1 MGKQIHL
8 VSFLINSPINH
19 TILSWADPGDNRLKA
34 LGDMQLWQE
43 LGRTLER
50 GRFDAIFFAD
60 TPGVFDRYKQ
70 RLDESLRYGVC
81 WPTHDPVPLLGV
93 IGAATEHLGLTATV
107 STGPHH
113 PYALVRSLSTLDY
126 LTGGRVGWN
135 IVTGHLR
142 GEHRAFGLSELEHD
156 QRYDRAEEYME
167 VCYQLWD
174 SVADGAI
181 VADKTTGVFADPEK
195 IRILDHAG
203 EYFRCNTVSPAWP
216 SPQRRPVLFQAGSSG
231 RGQRFAMKHAEVVF
245 AIQPNLA
252 TMQRFM
258 ADFRKLAGET
268 GYGRT
273 PGLTFGIQPIIGGTE
288 EEARAKLEGL
298 IDRIPPEAS
307 IARLSGSMGVDFS
320 GMELDQPLAEM
331 QTQGSQGL
339 MKAFS
344 SAVGD
349 KPLTL
354 RDVAIRWGLAVGMP
368 QLIGS
373 PEQVADQIEA
383 IWRETGCHGFNVTPH
398 IMPSSVEDFV
408 DQVVPILQKRGI
420 YRTEYEGKTF
430 RENLEV
436 A

>member
-8 VSFLINSPINH
+8 VSFQINSPINH
-19 TILSWADPGDNRLKA
+19 TILSWADPKDNRLQA
-34 LGDMQLWQE
+34 LGDMKLWQE

-60 TPGVFDRYKQ
+60 TPGVFDRYKE
-70 RLDESLRYGVC
+70 RLDDSLRYGVC
-81 WPTHDPVPLLGV
+81 WPTHDPVPLLGI

-126 LTGGRVGWN
+126 LTRGRIGWN

-142 GEHRAFGLSELEHD
+142 GEHRAFGLPVLEHD
-156 QRYDRAEEYME
+156 QRYDRAEEYMDI
-167 VCYQLWD
+167 CYRLWD
-174 SVADGAI
+174 SVADDAI
-181 VADKTTGVFADPEK
+181 IADKTSGVFADPAK
-195 IRILDHAG
+195 IEILDHAG

-216 SPQRRPVLFQAGSSG
+216 SAQRRPVLFQAGSSG

-252 TMQRFM
+252 SMKRFM
-258 ADFRKLAGET
+258 AEFHALAAET
-268 GYGRT
+268 GVRRV
-273 PGLTFGIQPIIGGTE
+273 PGVTFGIQPIIGGTE
-288 EEARAKLEGL
+288 EEARAKLNGL

-344 SAVGD
+344 TAVGD

-368 QLIGS
+368 QLVGT
-373 PEQVADQIEA
+373 PEQVADQMET

-398 IMPSSVEDFV
+398 VMPSSIEDFV

>member
-1 MGKQIHL
+1 MGKRIHL
-8 VSFLINSPINH
+8 VSFQINSPINH
-19 TILSWADPGDNRLKA
+19 TILSWADAADNRLQA
-34 LGDMQLWQE
+34 LGDMKLWQE
-43 LGRTLER
+43 VGRTLER

-60 TPGVFDRYKQ
+60 TPGVFDRYKE

-81 WPTHDPVPLLGV
+81 WPTHDPVPLLGI

-126 LTGGRVGWN
+126 LTRGRIGWN

-142 GEHRAFGLSELEHD
+142 GEHRAFGLPVLEHD

-167 VCYQLWD
+167 VCYRLWD
-174 SVADGAI
+174 SVADDAI
-181 VADKTTGVFADPEK
+181 VADKASGVFADPAK
-195 IRILDHAG
+195 IEIVEHAG

-231 RGQRFAMKHAEVVF
+231 RGQRFAMRHAEVVF

-252 TMQRFM
+252 SMKRFM
-258 ADFRKLAGET
+258 AEFHALAAEMGV
-268 GYGRT
+268 RRV
-273 PGLTFGIQPIIGGTE
+273 PGVTFGVQPIIGGTE
-288 EEARAKLEGL
+288 AEARAKLDGL

-344 SAVGD
+344 TAVGD

-368 QLIGS
+368 QLIGT
-373 PEQVADQIEA
+373 PEQVADQMET

-398 IMPSSVEDFV
+398 VMPSSIEDFV

-420 YRTEYEGKTF
+420 YRTEYEGRTF